1 MSAVIIGFPIS
12 AGGNH
17 LRNIISLGY
26 AISFDAARA
35 YDSGLIVAHAN
46 GGYNMKSHEV
56 DAAVL
61 EQDRLHLLHGHFGEI
76 MSFQSGIRQI
86 KNKKFVLISPDTEL
100 DRAILSRRRANLG
113 YDPLDAYFDGEQVF
127 LYECFMYHYYFQVP
141 LGDIMNISVSELF
154 SQDISSV
161 IDRLNYFLNISI
173 DHSAAN
179 NYHSKW
185 ISKNNFKE
193 GL

>member
-26 AISFDAARA
+26 SIPFDAARA

-46 GGYNMKSHEV
+46 GGFNLKAQEV
-56 DAAVL
+56 ESAVSA
-61 EQDRLHLLHGHFGEI
+61 QDRVHLLHGHFGEI
-76 MSFQSGIRQI
+76 MSFQSSIRQI
-86 KNKKFVLISPDTEL
+86 QNKKFVLISPDTEF
-100 DRAILSRRRANLG
+100 DREILARRRAKLG

-127 LYECFMYHYYFQVP
+127 LYECFMYHYYFKVP
-141 LGDIMNISVSELF
+141 LDDIMNISVSELF
-154 SQDISSV
+154 SHDISPV
-161 IDRLNYFLNISI
+161 IDRLNYFLNIDI
-173 DHSAAN
+173 DHSTAN
-179 NYHSKW
+179 NYHNKW

-193 GL
+193 SI